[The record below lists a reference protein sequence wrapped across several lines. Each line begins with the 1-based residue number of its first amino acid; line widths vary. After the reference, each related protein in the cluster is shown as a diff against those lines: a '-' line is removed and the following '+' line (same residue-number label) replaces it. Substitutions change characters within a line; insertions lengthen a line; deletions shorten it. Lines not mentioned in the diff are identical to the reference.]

1 MTKAN
6 RYPIRS
12 KQTGANCAVKN
23 AKFAGDYN
31 KAKTAAEIQAKFAA
45 KDADFV
51 AKLAYFEA
59 KEADLVAKL
68 AYSEAK
74 VAEYIAKWTNLE
86 LRRDE
91 EKMPLWTQRD
101 REAQEQE
108 LKEIEE
114 ALAHTKE
121 ARDHTK
127 EAWAHTKKAHIEAL
141 QILNG
146 LGNEEKIRSIE
157 EKKHTNE
164 EKIRKA
170 HKIRRLTE
178 LKLAMLRGGCF
189 EQQLEEY
196 FAL

>member
-91 EKMPLWTQRD
+91 EKMPLWAQRD
-101 REAQEQE
+101 LEAQQG
-108 LKEIEE
+108 LKE
-114 ALAHTKE
+114 L
-121 ARDHTK
+121 K
-127 EAWAHTKKAHIEAL
+127 EAWAHTVEAYIESL

>member
-31 KAKTAAEIQAKFAA
+31 KAKTAAEIQAKFAYA
-45 KDADFV
+45 KFADAK
-51 AKLAYFEA
+51 AKFAYFEA
-59 KEADLVAKL
+59 KA
-68 AYSEAK
+68 
-74 VAEYIAKWTNLE
+74 AEFIAKWTNLE

-91 EKMPLWTQRD
+91 EKMPLWAQRD
-101 REAQEQE
+101 LEAQQG
-108 LKEIEE
+108 LKE
-114 ALAHTKE
+114 L
-121 ARDHTK
+121 K
-127 EAWAHTKKAHIEAL
+127 EAWAHTVEAYIESL

-146 LGNEEKIRSIE
+146 LGNEEKIRAI
-157 EKKHTNE
+157 
-164 EKIRKA
+164 KIRKA